1 MNPFAGNYKKCNMV
15 TKESLT
21 SGKNT
26 CNYICDVR
34 EAATMEIMMSSNIA
48 ASVQPSVCDVILHI
62 QE

>member
-1 MNPFAGNYKKCNMV
+1 MV

-21 SGKNT
+21 SGKYT

-34 EAATMEIMMSSNIA
+34 NAATMEIVMSSNMV
-48 ASVQPSVCDVILHI
+48 ASVQPAVCDVIIHI